1 MIANR
6 TPSLQSGY
14 NRAMIHLRSARLNP
28 PDSRDAFPFNIP
40 ALREFRDME
49 FASSVVLFVGENG
62 SGKSTLLE
70 ALAIAIGSITVGSA
84 DAAHDESLNPV
95 RDFAAALRLTWNKR
109 TRKGFFLRS
118 EDFFGYA
125 RRMAQM
131 RQEAERDLKDV
142 DDDYADRSEYA
153 RSLARLPHQNQMAA
167 MDRRYGEGLDAVSHG
182 ESYFTLFQSRFV
194 PDGLYL
200 LDEPEAPLSPMRQL
214 TLLSMMRVMVEEQNA
229 QFLIATHSPILMAY
243 PGAAILS
250 FDGGAI
256 QPAAYETLEHVTI
269 TRAFLNDPAQ
279 FLRHL

>member
-1 MIANR
+1 
-6 TPSLQSGY
+6 
-14 NRAMIHLRSARLNP
+14 MIHLRSARLNSP
-28 PDSRDAFPFNIP
+28 ASANGFPFTIP
-40 ALREFRDME
+40 AFHEFCDIE
-49 FASSVVLFVGENG
+49 FESPVAIFVGENG

-95 RDFAAALRLTWNKR
+95 REFASAMRLTWNKR
-109 TRKGFFLRS
+109 TRRGFFLRS

-142 DDDYADRSEYA
+142 DDEYADRSEYA

-167 MDRRYGEGLDAVSHG
+167 MDRRYGDGLDWVSHG
-182 ESYFTLFQSRFV
+182 ESFFTLFQSRFV

-214 TLLSMMRVMVEEQNA
+214 TLLSMIRMMVEEQNA
-229 QFLIATHSPILMAY
+229 QFVIATHSPILMAY
-243 PGAAILS
+243 PGATILS
-250 FDGGAI
+250 FDGETI
-256 QPAAYETLEHVTI
+256 QPVDYETLEHVTI

>member
-1 MIANR
+1 MIANDAAL
-6 TPSLQSGY
+6 SQSGY
-14 NRAMIHLRSARLNP
+14 NPAMIHLRSARLNP
-28 PDSRDAFPFNIP
+28 PDSIDAFPFNVP
-40 ALREFRDME
+40 ALREFRDIE
-49 FASSVVLFVGENG
+49 FVSSVVLFVGENG

-84 DAAHDESLNPV
+84 DAAQDESLNPV
-95 RDFAAALRLTWNKR
+95 REFASALRLTWSKR
-109 TRKGFFLRS
+109 THRGFFLRS

-125 RRMAQM
+125 QRMAQM

-142 DDDYADRSEYA
+142 DEEYTDRSEYA

-167 MDRRYGEGLDAVSHG
+167 MDRRYGDGLDSVSHG

-194 PDGLYL
+194 ADGLYL

-243 PGAAILS
+243 PGASILS
-250 FDGGAI
+250 FDGGVI
-256 QPAAYETLEHVTI
+256 QPADYETLEHVTI